1 MSKNTIIKQF
11 AIVISI
17 TIITIAFWT
26 FIIIPEYEQLPTNF
40 TLDMEYEGKDQIVDN
55 INGELSEPYV
65 LKDTLSQKV
74 IDVNNN
80 ILTISST
87 VTGMKADT
95 GEIVFQ
101 NSQKYD
107 VDRVTLTHSNK
118 PNKQFGFLPGVKK
131 QNYDF
136 HHPLIFDD
144 AILVFQETDKINDL
158 EVYKFLVTSLEN
170 DVSSAFPSFSSH
182 TIWADT
188 YATLWIEPI
197 TGDILRFEKNWNN
210 YLVEDGLHKNTIE
223 KGWKHT
229 TAFTESILAQNTKTK
244 IINLNFCKVI
254 MPIFLASISLGL
266 GFVLILWFRLTT
278 IKKKND
284 QLSLLGNLTARIAH
298 DLKNPLSVIKSDLAI
313 MSLQEKVNPDEKME
327 QRIRR
332 LQRATNRMEHQIN
345 GVMDFVKKK
354 PMTIER
360 FSLHKLIDA
369 TLENIIAPENIK
381 ILTPTHDVVII
392 GDFTQLGVVLSNII
406 TNSIQAIDKS
416 GEISILVEDSQN
428 EVIISIVDSGQGM
441 PEKDLPKV
449 FDLLFTTKQT
459 GTGLG
464 LSSCKT
470 IIENHGGSIS
480 VKNNPTTFTI
490 LLPKKPTQTD

>member
-1 MSKNTIIKQF
+1 M
-11 AIVISI
+11 IVISA
-17 TIITIAFWT
+17 TVMVVAFWT
-26 FIIIPEYEQLPTNF
+26 FIIMPEYEQLPTNF
-40 TLDMEYEGKDQIVDN
+40 TLDMEYEGKDQIVDDVH
-55 INGELSEPYV
+55 GKLSEPYA

-74 IDVNNN
+74 MSVNNN

-87 VTGMKADT
+87 VTGMKVDT

-101 NSQKYD
+101 DNQTYD
-107 VDRVTLTHSNK
+107 VNRVTLMHSDK

-136 HHPLIFDD
+136 FHPLIFDD
-144 AILVFQETDKINDL
+144 AVLVFQGTDKINDL
-158 EVYKFLVTSLEN
+158 EVYKFSVKSLEH
-170 DVSSAFPSFSSH
+170 DVSSAFPSFSSY

-197 TGDILRFEKNWNN
+197 TGDILRFEKSWNN

-229 TAFTESILAQNTKTK
+229 TAFTESILTQNAKTK
-244 IINLNFCKVI
+244 IINLNFSKVV
-254 MPIFLASISLGL
+254 MPVFLASMSLGG
-266 GFVLILWFRLTT
+266 GFILILWFRLAT
-278 IKKKND
+278 IRKKND

-298 DLKNPLSVIKSDLAI
+298 DLRNPLNTMKSDLEL
-313 MSLQEKVNPDEKME
+313 MSLQEKENPDEKKE
-327 QRIRR
+327 QRIKR
-332 LQRATNRMEHQIN
+332 LQRAVNRMGRQID
-345 GVMDFVKKK
+345 GVMDFVRKK
-354 PMTIER
+354 PLILER
-360 FSLHKLIDA
+360 FSSRELITTA
-369 TLENIIAPENIK
+369 LENIIPPENIK
-381 ILTPTHDVVII
+381 ILTPAHDVVII
-392 GDFTQLGVVLSNII
+392 GDLTQLGVVLSNII
-406 TNSIQAIDKS
+406 TNSIQAIGQS
-416 GEISILVEDSQN
+416 GEISISIEDSHDK
-428 EVIISIVDSGQGM
+428 VIISIVDSGPGI
-441 PEKDLPKV
+441 PEKDLPKI

-490 LLPKKPTQTD
+490 LLPKTPTQRN